1 MSGSRWVPLQN
12 GEKSCH
18 GAFTQGCDCGA
29 GGAEGATE
37 CPVGACSD
45 LVRLAEAQ
53 WAVVASEFFQRE
65 QHMLT
70 QDGKGS
76 QNWDTAGVLGQNHY
90 EHQKKFK
97 FA

>member
-1 MSGSRWVPLQN
+1 MLNYLLIFFESNFVTRTVPNTGDTEGMSGSQWAPLQN
-12 GEKSCH
+12 VEKSCH

-53 WAVVASEFFQRE
+53 
-65 QHMLT
+65 
-70 QDGKGS
+70 
-76 QNWDTAGVLGQNHY
+76 
-90 EHQKKFK
+90 
-97 FA
+97 